1 MIAPEEHM
9 GENVPVVTTSISLAA
24 FAAPLRFT
32 TSVISCAVTT
42 TAFPSLIL
50 WLISLIVLDPFP
62 VAKARYLRE
71 FPVQKMNHKRFF
83 ATLQEKV
90 ARAHLSNGRWC
101 PCESRAGAST
111 VAQG

>member
-42 TAFPSLIL
+42 TALPSLIL
-50 WLISLIVLDPFP
+50 WLISLIVLYPFLL
-62 VAKARYLRE
+62 AKAPYLRG
-71 FPVQKMNHKRFF
+71 FPTKK
-83 ATLQEKV
+83 K
-90 ARAHLSNGRWC
+90 S
-101 PCESRAGAST
+101 
-111 VAQG
+111 